1 MAAATAAIAG
11 DGQVALTFH
20 AEPPTRR
27 GNQIRVPPPGPRF
40 APAEVAQTRGTA
52 DSFAL
57 LIRHHDEAVHEAL
70 APVGGDARA
79 AYDACEHAR
88 VESLGTR
95 RMDGTAANLDAAL
108 SRQCTALG
116 YEGVTDREAAPL
128 SWALRFLVRERLT
141 GRPVPGAAKG
151 LVDAWRPVIEEKA
164 GSALSALG
172 RSIADQHAYALAVR
186 QILADLDLEDATSE
200 QAEDQD
206 SRDDPADGAD
216 EEVPDES
223 SAGTIETVAGQ
234 ESIDGQAGAG
244 AEPDALAGGAHGTG
258 GETPGAA
265 AHPWW
270 RDDLGANAREPR
282 YRPFTTEFDEVVSA
296 TDLCDAEELSRLR
309 TNLDQ
314 QLLQVEGIIA
324 RLANR
329 LQRLLLA
336 KQTRAWEFD
345 LDEGVMD
352 SARLARMIANPEHAL
367 SFKREKET
375 NLRDTVVTLLL
386 DNSGSMR
393 GRPITIAAMCADVL
407 ARTLERCGV
416 KTEILG
422 FTTRAWKGGRSRDQ
436 WAAAGKPPEPGRLND
451 LRHIIYK
458 AAEQPL
464 RRARKNLGLMLREGL
479 LKENIDGEAIL
490 WAHGRLVARPEER
503 RILMV
508 ISDGAP
514 VDDSTLSTN
523 AGHFLDQHL
532 RAAIRWIEDFSPVEL
547 VAIGIGH
554 DVTRYYR
561 RAVTI
566 VDAEQLGGAMIEQL
580 AELFETEPPRRGR
593 RRPRTATVH

>member
-1 MAAATAAIAG
+1 MNQAEDAITRFRRALAAATAAIAG

-200 QAEDQD
+200 QGEDQD

-258 GETPGAA
+258 GETTGAA

-314 QLLQVEGIIA
+314 QLLQVEGIN
-324 RLANR
+324 RPPGQPLAATPVG
-329 LQRLLLA
+329 QA
-336 KQTRAWEFD
+336 D
-345 LDEGVMD
+345 PGVGVRFGRGCD
-352 SARLARMIANPEHAL
+352 G
-367 SFKREKET
+367 
-375 NLRDTVVTLLL
+375 LRPPGPDDRQSGACAVVQA
-386 DNSGSMR
+386 G
-393 GRPITIAAMCADVL
+393 
-407 ARTLERCGV
+407 
-416 KTEILG
+416 K
-422 FTTRAWKGGRSRDQ
+422 RDQ
-436 WAAAGKPPEPGRLND
+436 LPRHRGHAAAGQFRV
-451 LRHIIYK
+451 H
-458 AAEQPL
+458 A
-464 RRARKNLGLMLREGL
+464 
-479 LKENIDGEAIL
+479 
-490 WAHGRLVARPEER
+490 
-503 RILMV
+503 
-508 ISDGAP
+508 GAP
-514 VDDSTLSTN
+514 
-523 AGHFLDQHL
+523 HHH
-532 RAAIRWIEDFSPVEL
+532 RR
-547 VAIGIGH
+547 
-554 DVTRYYR
+554 DV
-561 RAVTI
+561 
-566 VDAEQLGGAMIEQL
+566 
-580 AELFETEPPRRGR
+580 R
-593 RRPRTATVH
+593 RRPGPHFGAVRGQDGDPGFHHPAPGKGGAPATNGPPPASRRNRAA